1 MASYAWVPGTVGNK
15 MDLPNEDT
23 LKIIE
28 ERKKFLV
35 QKSDKTQEKNGYV
48 LQEIKALDKVINLIN
63 LFQNNIPS
71 EFKKIIA
78 EKPFN
83 EKIND
88 ELDDSYNILNLFEQ
102 EISKNSILEIK
113 HIEMKINSKKYI
125 ILALKVYKEKSLKWV
140 YQGKI
145 KLTQAVLEQILNQVK
160 K

>member
-1 MASYAWVPGTVGNK
+1 
-15 MDLPNEDT
+15 MDLPNDDT

-28 ERKKFLV
+28 ERKKYLV
-35 QKSDKTQEKNGYV
+35 QKSEKASEINGYV
-48 LQEIKALDKVINLIN
+48 LQEIKALEKVINLIN

-71 EFKKIIA
+71 EFKKIIV

-83 EKIND
+83 EKVND
-88 ELDDSYNILNLFEQ
+88 ELDDSFEILQLFEQ

-113 HIEMKINSKKYI
+113 YIEMKNTSKRYI
-125 ILALKVYKEKSLKWV
+125 ILALKIYKEKSLKWV

-145 KLTQAVLEQILNQVK
+145 RVTAAVLEQILNQIK

>member
-1 MASYAWVPGTVGNK
+1 

-28 ERKKFLV
+28 ERKKYLNK
-35 QKSDKTQEKNGYV
+35 KSEKNPEKNSYV
-48 LQEIKALDKVINLIN
+48 LQEIKALEKVINLIN
-63 LFQNNIPS
+63 LFQSNVPS

-83 EKIND
+83 EKVND
-88 ELDDSYNILNLFEQ
+88 ELDDSYEILQLFEQ

-113 HIEMKINSKKYI
+113 HIEMKNTSKKYI

-145 KLTQAVLEQILNQVK
+145 RLTAAVLEKILEK
-160 K
+160 SRS